1 MNGILALAEQ
11 FDLVVKA
18 PRIFCAAT
26 GVDGPGVVGVRDGVI
41 ELVDLGDQ
49 SLGVPISATR
59 VIELAEGVLL
69 PGLVDLHAHPAKS
82 GSKFGIDA
90 DRDLLSRGSTTV
102 LSQGDAG
109 ARNLDR
115 YMSETIEGS
124 RTRVKLALNF
134 CAEGESNPNGR
145 FFNIDE
151 ASVSECVDAVR
162 RGGSDVWGIS
172 LNIALIQNPSIDP
185 LEVMRRGI
193 AAADEVGCPVMFGA
207 TKNAQVPLKDQLALL
222 RPGDV
227 MTYCFYSGDGS
238 ITEDGRL
245 LECVWEA
252 RERGVLFDVGDGAAA
267 FGFDI
272 AEIAVSEGFLPDTIS
287 TDYYLHHYS
296 NGLEHDL
303 PYIVSKMIEVGMTAD
318 DCWPRVTS
326 VPVSVLG
333 LSDSLGRIEVG
344 AVADLCVVESGT
356 EDEPMTDGRG
366 EVRYGRRW
374 RPKLAILGG
383 EVV

>member
-1 MNGILALAEQ
+1 LAEQ

-18 PRIFCAAT
+18 PRIFCAAS
-26 GVDGPGVVGVRDGVI
+26 GVDGQSVVGVRDGVI

-49 SLGVPISATR
+49 SIGAPISATR
-59 VIELAEGVLL
+59 IVELTEGVLL

-90 DRDLLSRGSTTV
+90 DRDLLPRGSTTV

-115 YMSETIEGS
+115 YVNETIEGS

-145 FFNIDE
+145 FFSIDE
-151 ASVSECVDAVR
+151 ASVSACVDAVR
-162 RGGSDVWGIS
+162 RGGSDVWGVS
-172 LNIALIQNPSIDP
+172 LNIALIQNPNIDP

-207 TKNAQVPLKDQLALL
+207 TKNAEVPLTEQLALL

-227 MTYCFYSGDGS
+227 MTYCFYSGHGS
-238 ITEDGRL
+238 IVEDGRL

-267 FGFDI
+267 FGFDV

-303 PYIVSKMIEVGMTAD
+303 PYIVSKMIEVGMKAE
-318 DCWPRVTS
+318 DCWSRVTS
-326 VPVSVLG
+326 APAKVLG
-333 LSDSLGRIEVG
+333 MGESLGRIEVG
-344 AVADLCVVESGT
+344 AVADLCVVELGS
-356 EDEPMTDGRG
+356 EEEPMTDGRG

-374 RPKLAILGG
+374 RPKLTILGG
-383 EVV
+383 EIV